1 MKNFFN
7 LSADG
12 DGAGQTHC
20 TCFHQSNYNIMI
32 VRKRAASHD
41 SSHPVSDRVL
51 YTIWQQTAKNRVT
64 ELYVIQTAG
73 TYGWQNRKWEEM
85 RFSLGENKAKMTNE
99 QQEQKMNIQYIK
111 IKILKCILN
120 TFILLYAK
128 DKILSSTL
136 VQLQHCFW
144 TTTMHLVQN

>member
-1 MKNFFN
+1 
-7 LSADG
+7 
-12 DGAGQTHC
+12 
-20 TCFHQSNYNIMI
+20 
-32 VRKRAASHD
+32 
-41 SSHPVSDRVL
+41 
-51 YTIWQQTAKNRVT
+51 
-64 ELYVIQTAG
+64 
-73 TYGWQNRKWEEM
+73 M

-144 TTTMHLVQN
+144 TTKMHLVQNEFCIPIYSAPQIYLVILKLKNIE

>member
-1 MKNFFN
+1 
-7 LSADG
+7 
-12 DGAGQTHC
+12 
-20 TCFHQSNYNIMI
+20 
-32 VRKRAASHD
+32 
-41 SSHPVSDRVL
+41 
-51 YTIWQQTAKNRVT
+51 
-64 ELYVIQTAG
+64 
-73 TYGWQNRKWEEM
+73 M

-144 TTTMHLVQN
+144 TTKMHLVQNELFQFNRL